1 MQRCPASFLKFALP
15 YEPENRGDKCG
26 DARIEQRRGLQEII
40 LLPAPLFHYNHMTA
54 KKIRGSFWILWEKFC
69 D

>member
-1 MQRCPASFLKFALP
+1 MQRRPASFLKFALRD
-15 YEPENRGDKCG
+15 ELQIRGDKCG
-26 DARIEQRRGLQEII
+26 DARIEQRRGLQQII

-54 KKIRGSFWILWEKFC
+54 KKIRGSFWILWAKFC